1 MPLEFTGVP
10 PVPRGMNLAGPPVFI
25 DEAYCRWM
33 QDVLVDRPG
42 QIRMRGPLS
51 YWLDPASAGIDA
63 GDQIIGATET
73 YVSDSNGVPQWRG
86 AVFVANDTNT
96 TGAAPVPNGYMQ
108 VFKNPGNVASAVG
121 TVALP
126 FKLTTKY
133 SSASKRW
140 TNNTIIDAKPALGGG
155 VWIGVLD
162 DVTNSASAGVS
173 ALFYWRGA
181 GLADYTGDTNP
192 ASYNTSGNARNIIT
206 HSSSVAGDVE
216 PGMFA
221 FNVTDN
227 YSYLGIV
234 TNVDSTIVTLEK
246 NVIVNTYDASLSG
259 QNIVYTSIRGFV
271 HQYGRGFGSY
281 DGGNYLTSGRLGTDA
296 EGFFKAANV
305 TINGSAT
312 SADHKVNVY
321 RNEDHQFIGKVKE
334 AGIVSNTQV
343 EVPAITAASRRGD
356 YLEDEA
362 YFILRND
369 VTMYLHTTD
378 GASRRYPIDLAY
390 RRPDMR
396 PGILTHTGNTQYLSA
411 APGIFNSTYAGR
423 QWFAGF
429 NTANNAY
436 DKYINRVVFS
446 STDNSE
452 NINLAPDASDS
463 IIIPGQENIR
473 GIAGSNT
480 GLLVFT
486 ESKTYIIRGTQRA
499 NFSLEELYPDGCLSA
514 PSIVQVGGGVI
525 WSGKQGIY
533 YYDGASV
540 RNFTPEALGV
550 YYTDGIKNFNVS
562 EDRIYAF
569 VFNNYLVI
577 NFTNWFSNYTLKR
590 WQYDSNE
597 VIEGNDYTV
606 INNTGNIRE
615 VTPDRITFSI
625 YLPTGAIGTLS
636 NFTPR
641 GYMNGIMCMNS
652 ASNDGGVDNN
662 NDQIPPADSKGIL
675 VSLKSIFTENV
686 DNNERDGQPSTT
698 IYSNDSVYSI
708 AGYRFTGPDFYL
720 ETKQYN
726 WQEPTLRK
734 WFRKLLFNLS
744 INKGL
749 AMIEF
754 IDINDKSLV
763 SPVTGSSP
771 LKYSSYD
778 ESGFFLIPSTTYPWS
793 YYENQGE
800 EFGLQ
805 WNGIQASALTWAL
818 YFQGIQL
825 RYSKWLGI
833 RQNSLAFRMYGLHDY
848 IPVGDVTEQM
858 PEIVNVND
866 WVWGLKPLRK
876 GRN

>member
-51 YWLDPASAGIDA
+51 YWLVPGSTGISAS
-63 GDQIIGATET
+63 DQIIGATET

-86 AVFVANDTNT
+86 AVFVADNTNT
-96 TGAAPVPNGYMQ
+96 TGTSPTGGYMR
-108 VFKNPGNVASAVG
+108 VFKNPGNSPAAVG
-121 TVALP
+121 TVTLP
-126 FKLTTKY
+126 FTLTTKY
-133 SSASKRW
+133 NSSTKRW

-181 GLADYTGDTNP
+181 GLPDYTSAAD
-192 ASYNTSGNARNIIT
+192 ASYNTSGNTRNIIT
-206 HSSSVAGDVE
+206 HSASVAASVE

-221 FNVTDN
+221 FNTSD

-234 TNVDSTIVTLEK
+234 TNVAGGTVTLEK
-246 NVIVNTYDASLSG
+246 NVIVNAYDASLSS
-259 QNIVYTSIRGFV
+259 QTIAYTSVRGFV

-305 TINGSAT
+305 TINGSSTA
-312 SADHKVNVY
+312 SDHKVNVY
-321 RNEDHQFIGKVKE
+321 RNDDHQFIGKV
-334 AGIVSNTQV
+334 AVNGIVSNTQV
-343 EVPAITAASRRGD
+343 EVPLATAATRRGD

-369 VTMYLHTTD
+369 VTMYLNSSD
-378 GASRRYPIDLAY
+378 GVSRRYPIDLTY

-396 PGILTHTGNTQYLSA
+396 PGILTNNSNTTYLSA

-423 QWFAGF
+423 QWFASF
-429 NTANNAY
+429 NTANNTY

-525 WSGKQGIY
+525 WAGKQGIY

-550 YYTDGIKNFNVS
+550 YYTDGIKNFDTS
-562 EDRIYAF
+562 LDRIYAF
-569 VFNNYLVI
+569 VYNNYLVI

-597 VIEGNDYTV
+597 VIDGNNYTV
-606 INNTGNIRE
+606 IKNTGNIRE
-615 VTPDRITFSI
+615 VNPDRITFSI

-652 ASNDGGVDNN
+652 ASNTVA
-662 NDQIPPADSKGIL
+662 PPTNSTGIL
-675 VSLKSIFTENV
+675 LNLKTIFTENV
-686 DNNERDGQPSTT
+686 DDNDRDGQPTNV

-708 AGYRFTGPDFYL
+708 AGTRFTGPDFYV

-726 WQEPTLRK
+726 WQEPTLKK

-744 INKGL
+744 INKGT

-754 IDINDKSLV
+754 VDINDKSLV
-763 SPVTGSSP
+763 SPVTGSDP
-771 LKYSSYD
+771 PKYSSYD
-778 ESGFFLIPSTTYPWS
+778 ESGFFLIPSTS
-793 YYENQGE
+793 YAWEYFEELGE
-800 EFGLQ
+800 TGALD
-805 WNGIQASALTWAL
+805 WDDIQNSTLTWAV
-818 YFQGIQL
+818 YFQGVQV

-848 IPVGDVTEQM
+848 IPVGDATEQM
-858 PEIVNVND
+858 PEIVNISD
-866 WVWGLKPLRK
+866 WVWGLKPLRG